1 MAQYRLLA
9 EATGEKPILLL
20 DDLFDKLD
28 MGRVEKLLS
37 IVGGEDFGQICITDC
52 NKVRLES
59 ILSRAE
65 KEYALFTV
73 EGGDIVR

>member
-1 MAQYRLLA
+1 M
-9 EATGEKPILLL
+9 
-20 DDLFDKLD
+20 
-28 MGRVEKLLS
+28 EKLLS

-52 NKVRLES
+52 NKVRLET
-59 ILSRAE
+59 ILARAE